1 MKLSL
6 DYLFSITSHPIEALS
21 KTNYFCSNLRKISMQ
36 RDIASIK
43 DQVKENTSLYT
54 KLRESLEQQ
63 MNVLDG
69 ELHVANSKIDT
80 FQVELKKQQEM
91 VDDTYDRSL
100 KQYSRDNNERFYNV
114 LETVGEDYTTFWNL

>member
-1 MKLSL
+1 
-6 DYLFSITSHPIEALS
+6 
-21 KTNYFCSNLRKISMQ
+21 MQ

-43 DQVKENTSLYT
+43 HQVKENTSLYT

-63 MNVLDG
+63 MNVLGG

-91 VDDTYDRSL
+91 VDDTYDRILLL

>member
-1 MKLSL
+1 
-6 DYLFSITSHPIEALS
+6 
-21 KTNYFCSNLRKISMQ
+21 MQ
-36 RDIASIK
+36 RDIVSIK
-43 DQVKENTSLYT
+43 DQVKENTSLYI

-63 MNVLDG
+63 MNVFDG

-80 FQVELKKQQEM
+80 FQVELKKQPEM
-91 VDDTYDRSL
+91 VDDTYDSILSL

>member
-1 MKLSL
+1 
-6 DYLFSITSHPIEALS
+6 
-21 KTNYFCSNLRKISMQ
+21 MQ

-114 LETVGEDYTTFWNL
+114 LETVGED

>member
-1 MKLSL
+1 
-6 DYLFSITSHPIEALS
+6 
-21 KTNYFCSNLRKISMQ
+21 MQ

-91 VDDTYDRSL
+91 VDDTYDRILLL

>member
-1 MKLSL
+1 
-6 DYLFSITSHPIEALS
+6 
-21 KTNYFCSNLRKISMQ
+21 MQ

-54 KLRESLEQQ
+54 KLRESLEQH
-63 MNVLDG
+63 MNELNG

-91 VDDTYDRSL
+91 FDDTYDRILSL
-100 KQYSRDNNERFYNV
+100 KQYSRDNNQRFYNV
-114 LETVGEDYTTFWNL
+114 LETVREDYTTFWNL

>member
-1 MKLSL
+1 
-6 DYLFSITSHPIEALS
+6 
-21 KTNYFCSNLRKISMQ
+21 MQ

-69 ELHVANSKIDT
+69 ELHVANAKTDT
-80 FQVELKKQQEM
+80 FQVELKEQQEM
-91 VDDTYDRSL
+91 VDDTYDRILSN
-100 KQYSRDNNERFYNV
+100 KSK
-114 LETVGEDYTTFWNL
+114 

>member
-1 MKLSL
+1 
-6 DYLFSITSHPIEALS
+6 
-21 KTNYFCSNLRKISMQ
+21 MQ

-114 LETVGEDYTTFWNL
+114 LETVGEDYTTFWNLKRMSWDSNPTSRILIESV

>member
-1 MKLSL
+1 
-6 DYLFSITSHPIEALS
+6 
-21 KTNYFCSNLRKISMQ
+21 MQ

-54 KLRESLEQQ
+54 KLRESLEQH
-63 MNVLDG
+63 MNELDG

-91 VDDTYDRSL
+91 FDDTYDRIHH
-100 KQYSRDNNERFYNV
+100 
-114 LETVGEDYTTFWNL
+114 